1 MFYKVVIGMKMIVAE
16 YPNVIYTV
24 TKIFKNGNLNLV
36 DEFGKTYR
44 ITKKSRSKFQ
54 RYMDESFINKV
65 EEILLRKNCC
75 MSVKQLSY
83 FLIREK
89 IIFTQSW
96 LLKITEYSDNIVYE
110 KNEGLKHVKCTVNK
124 NYEYVRRYKKKVYYN
139 YCRDMKNFCGE
150 IVY

>member
-1 MFYKVVIGMKMIVAE
+1 MFYKVVVGMKMIVAE

-89 IIFTQSW
+89 I
-96 LLKITEYSDNIVYE
+96 
-110 KNEGLKHVKCTVNK
+110 
-124 NYEYVRRYKKKVYYN
+124 
-139 YCRDMKNFCGE
+139 
-150 IVY
+150 